1 MPLAVLDRSRF
12 PDRRHALPMA
22 RHALAL
28 GSDSRHEALAASARA
43 GSRKDTGNLLHPHL
57 AFAQRARC
65 KIAALLLQ
73 LRKGV

>member
-43 GSRKDTGNLLHPHL
+43 GSDGQGAAAICEAAVFRLP
-57 AFAQRARC
+57 AR
-65 KIAALLLQ
+65 
-73 LRKGV
+73 R